1 MYLSQVLH
9 SEELELI
16 YTYVISFHQILGG
29 ELADVF
35 VTNGSSFSLTLFT
48 TWKACSGHSGSVT
61 KTVAL
66 SINLWGWGRAMSRMG
81 THFPGFCNPFVT
93 SVLI

>member
-35 VTNGSSFSLTLFT
+35 MLQMVPHSASL
-48 TWKACSGHSGSVT
+48 CSPPGKLAVA
-61 KTVAL
+61 TVDL
-66 SINLWGWGRAMSRMG
+66 SPRQWHCL
-81 THFPGFCNPFVT
+81 
-93 SVLI
+93 